1 MSSFPPVHPGALS
14 HLQPHRGAIILTLGI
29 LSLVICAILGIFAW
43 VMANNDLRLMNAGQ
57 MDPSGRGIT
66 QAGKICG
73 MIGTILMCVG
83 LGFAVLYLVF
93 VIVIFG
99 LLAAGAAAGAGGG
112 PVGP

>member
-1 MSSFPPVHPGALS
+1 MTSFPPVQPGPLS
-14 HLQPHRGAIILTLGI
+14 HQQPHRGAIILTLGI
-29 LSLVICAILGIFAW
+29 LSLVICAILGIIAW

-73 MIGTILMCVG
+73 MIGTILMCIG
-83 LGFAVLYLVF
+83 LGFAVLYFLF

-99 LLAAGAAAGAGGG
+99 VVAAGAASGAGGG